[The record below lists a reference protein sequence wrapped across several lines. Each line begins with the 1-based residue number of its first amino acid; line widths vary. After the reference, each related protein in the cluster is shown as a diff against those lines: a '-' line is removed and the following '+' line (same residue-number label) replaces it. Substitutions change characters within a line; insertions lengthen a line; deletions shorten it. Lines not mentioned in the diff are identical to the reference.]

1 MYPTSCPYSLHV
13 VEGIFCEIRSVE
25 GRGAYAWLVLAPAG
39 VTTIAATWS
48 SLR

>member
-1 MYPTSCPYSLHV
+1 MRLCTRPLGKLGLSEV
-13 VEGIFCEIRSVE
+13 RSVE

>member
-1 MYPTSCPYSLHV
+1 MRLFTRPRRILGFSEV
-13 VEGIFCEIRSVE
+13 RSVE
-25 GRGAYAWLVLAPAG
+25 SRGAYAWLVLAPAG